1 MRDTRGRFRSRL
13 TRIEKT
19 KKFNTVMGVVTL
31 LVLAG
36 LILYAT
42 FRSPKILDPK
52 GSPKTLGNKIEL
64 KVEEVKADEPI
75 TWNDAIRQVFP
86 ADEAGRM
93 IRICM
98 KENGTQVSNRTNWN
112 KNGTYDHSWCQVNSC
127 HKPKDMTDEEWLK
140 NLEDPV
146 FHAQQVRKIYLSQGW
161 NAWSVYKFGLVK

>member
-52 GSPKTLGNKIEL
+52 GSPKSLGQTIIP
-64 KVEEVKADEPI
+64 KVEEAKAFETPCDYDPI
-75 TWNDAIRQVFP
+75 TYLRCRGKQLGISDYKITQLIQVAKCESGLNPDAL
-86 ADEAGRM
+86 
-93 IRICM
+93 
-98 KENGTQVSNRTNWN
+98 N
-112 KNGTYDHSWCQVNSC
+112 KNTNGSFDVGVFQINTV
-127 HKPKDMTDEEWLK
+127 HKQKNMTDFVK
-140 NLEDPV
+140 NIDYGYKLYQEQGLRPWV
-146 FHAQQVRKIYLSQGW
+146 CARKL
-161 NAWSVYKFGLVK
+161 GLVN